1 MTALPGRWPLVVLLA
16 VAPPLLL
23 GLFARSIW
31 TPDEPREIALAWN
44 IAQQHDK
51 AVPSLAGE
59 PFSEKPPL
67 TYWLA
72 GASMQAFGK
81 SAAAARI
88 PNLAYAL
95 LGTFAVALLARGLL
109 RSAGRAG
116 AEAALGAAVAGVAFG
131 TMELSWQVQ
140 IWLASDAPLLA
151 GTSVALLGAWQG
163 LDAPPGRSKLTGYAL
178 MHAGMLLGFFS
189 KNLIGWIIPGLALL
203 GFLAWEQRWRELQ
216 RWELWAPLAVQAAAI
231 LAWVMAVADHANGA
245 RLLRIFFV
253 DNLLGRF
260 LPIPGEVTYHTAHR
274 NWPGKYLVELPYY
287 LLPWTLLALAAARR
301 AWRAVREPGPARPAW
316 RFALCIVLPNL
327 ALLSVSTTARGVYFA
342 PLLAGM
348 AAILGLWSVE
358 HLGEPDL
365 FERRCLALTLALL
378 AVICLALPTA
388 AVIAIPEFDLSPL
401 FAVLA
406 SGGLLAA
413 SVGLYLAAQR
423 QRAGTYVAAQACGYA
438 AYVATLCS
446 AGVALIAVGNAVQ
459 RLERVGA
466 AVAEEVAQ
474 GTRVALLRPD
484 ETIRAVLEYHEGLV
498 LPSLEDEPGVRAAL
512 AADPQ
517 LRLLAKLPRAGGQ
530 QQGFLD
536 DVAARFGV
544 IVERRIEIP
553 HGRRYAVLARPPG

>member
-1 MTALPGRWPLVVLLA
+1 MTALLRRWPLIVVLA

-44 IAQQHDK
+44 IVQQDDK

-72 GASMQAFGK
+72 GTSMQAFGK

-95 LGTFAVALLARGLL
+95 LGTFAVALLTRGLL
-109 RSAGRAG
+109 RSAGRAE

-163 LDAPPGRSKLTGYAL
+163 LNAAPGRSKLAGYAL

-189 KNLIGWIIPGLALL
+189 KNFIGWIIPGLALL
-203 GFLAWEQRWRELQ
+203 GFLAWERRWRELQ
-216 RWELWAPLAVQAAAI
+216 RWELWAPLALQAAAI
-231 LAWVMAVADHANGA
+231 LAWVTAVADHADGA

-260 LPIPGEVTYHTAHR
+260 LPIAGEVTYTSHR

-342 PLLAGM
+342 PPLAGM
-348 AAILGLWSVE
+348 AAMLGLWAVR
-358 HLGEPDL
+358 HLGDPDL

-378 AVICLALPTA
+378 AFICLALPAA
-388 AVIAIPEFDLSPL
+388 AVIAVPELALSPL
-401 FAVLA
+401 FAVWA

-413 SVGLYLAAQR
+413 SAGLYLAARR
-423 QRAGTYVAAQACGYA
+423 QRAGAYAAAQACGYA
-438 AYVATLCS
+438 AYVATLCG
-446 AGVALIAVGNAVQ
+446 AGVALIAVGNSVQ
-459 RLERVGA
+459 RLERVST
-466 AVAEEVAQ
+466 AVAEAMAQ

-484 ETIRAVLEYHEGLV
+484 ETIRAVLEYQEGLV
-498 LPSLEDEPGVRAAL
+498 LPSLEDDPGVRAAL
-512 AADPQ
+512 AADPG

-530 QQGFLD
+530 QQGSLD
-536 DVAARFGV
+536 DVTARFGL